1 MMTQSRSTA
10 PVRMWY
16 AICTYYLAIELESSI
31 ITCTQNL
38 DCVSLPTLGSEDL
51 SDADRAILD
60 ELQEGDRTKGY
71 IVDMT
76 GYHRNTVGHRLE
88 VLEVA
93 GCIECIHRGT
103 ALYRLDRDPRES
115 ND

>member
-1 MMTQSRSTA
+1 MNLPRLTTT
-10 PVRMWY
+10 VLIGH
-16 AICTYYLAIELESSI
+16 AICTYYLPVEIESSI
-31 ITCTQNL
+31 SICIQNL
-38 DCVSLPTLGSEDL
+38 DCVSLPTIGSEDL

-93 GCIECIHRGT
+93 GCIECIHSAT
-103 ALYRLDRDPRES
+103 ALYRLDADPRES